1 MKKVFNVILAALLAV
16 SGFAIE
22 INLKVSPGAFFPF
35 LSAGDAKY
43 ELAGGGGFIDTGITL
58 FGVLNVG
65 PEFGVQVLPKK
76 EAAKLEDGVA
86 PVLVIVPVG
95 LQTSAVFYPFSRIEA
110 GAGIALGAYGGFSGD
125 RQPHY
130 APWYRVFADV
140 SFRINTKL
148 SVGLD
153 ISWFDVQYNTYWGN
167 PGAAGITAGIVLNFK
182 FDTKKATGNVDAS
195 IECEESVFPLLYTI
209 YKENPF
215 GTITINNNETAE
227 IRNVVVK
234 FRSDG
239 YTASEME
246 CGTIKMIHKHR
257 SESLAFCADFNDKL
271 LRFSESGQISGE
283 IVIDY
288 ELLGDKRVSVVPVTI
303 SVYNR
308 NTVRWFDPAMIS
320 SFVSTNSQEVLEFS
334 KYIVGLARNHLH
346 TGLNRN
352 LQFAM
357 YLLEGINNSGIACE
371 NTSDTP
377 YDRVHLDSQILDYV
391 QYPYQTLTYN
401 SGDKDDVGILFMS
414 MLESVGL
421 SAAYIPMKN
430 DFIVAVKLGDDSN
443 SLRNMFDGTD
453 RILILD
459 DQIWLPLSMTD
470 IGYGFIDSWA
480 SGVSQIQEAI
490 ENEDEL
496 DFIVLS
502 DAWQMYPPSG
512 FSTGESD
519 LKLPAE
525 RNLSATVENVLS
537 QYINQE
543 FGPKITEVQTRI
555 KTEGASAE
563 LYNQLGMLYVRA
575 GLYQNAMA
583 VYEVSAKMG
592 SVSAMNNLGNIC
604 TLQNDYKAAMEWYK
618 KVIEID
624 PENATAKRNLERIAA
639 DLEN

>member
-1 MKKVFNVILAALLAV
+1 
-16 SGFAIE
+16 
-22 INLKVSPGAFFPF
+22 
-35 LSAGDAKY
+35 
-43 ELAGGGGFIDTGITL
+43 
-58 FGVLNVG
+58 
-65 PEFGVQVLPKK
+65 
-76 EAAKLEDGVA
+76 
-86 PVLVIVPVG
+86 
-95 LQTSAVFYPFSRIEA
+95 
-110 GAGIALGAYGGFSGD
+110 
-125 RQPHY
+125 
-130 APWYRVFADV
+130 
-140 SFRINTKL
+140 
-148 SVGLD
+148 
-153 ISWFDVQYNTYWGN
+153 
-167 PGAAGITAGIVLNFK
+167 
-182 FDTKKATGNVDAS
+182 
-195 IECEESVFPLLYTI
+195 
-209 YKENPF
+209 
-215 GTITINNNETAE
+215 
-227 IRNVVVK
+227 
-234 FRSDG
+234 
-239 YTASEME
+239 
-246 CGTIKMIHKHR
+246 
-257 SESLAFCADFNDKL
+257 
-271 LRFSESGQISGE
+271 
-283 IVIDY
+283 
-288 ELLGDKRVSVVPVTI
+288 
-303 SVYNR
+303 
-308 NTVRWFDPAMIS
+308 
-320 SFVSTNSQEVLEFS
+320 
-334 KYIVGLARNHLH
+334 
-346 TGLNRN
+346 
-352 LQFAM
+352 M

-421 SAAYIPMKN
+421 SAAYIPMQN

-512 FSTGESD
+512 FSTGESE
-519 LKLPAE
+519 LKLPSE

-555 KTEGASAE
+555 KTEGASSE